1 MNVNQMNIKKDMKVI
16 DIINEFTAS
25 GVLGGGKVGKS
36 CELLANML
44 SRKDMKV
51 FMSVAGPL
59 VPGGLRNII
68 ANMIK
73 NKEIDV
79 LITSGAN
86 ITHDLLESFGGAH
99 YKEYGFDD
107 EKLNKAGMGRIGDVY
122 TKSEDFEVFEK
133 EIIILFEKIAN
144 SLSNSNITSNKG
156 YNVDSNLDS
165 NKYNDNNNSNNDF
178 NNDSNKNNIISIKD
192 LLYEIGLLIEDEN
205 SILKLA
211 AENNI
216 PIFAPGI
223 IDSMFGL
230 QLWMF
235 TQENDLVLDAIA
247 DMHDLSD
254 IVFESE
260 AVGAILL
267 GGGLPKHYTL
277 ASNLLKGGLDAAIQI
292 TMDRSETGSLSGAPL
307 EEAKS
312 WSKAKCGSNLVSVV
326 GDVTIIFP
334 LIYAGALDKIKE

>member
-1 MNVNQMNIKKDMKVI
+1 MNIEENMSVLDLM
-16 DIINEFTAS
+16 NEFYSS
-25 GVLGGGKVGKS
+25 GVLGAGRVGRS
-36 CELLANML
+36 CELLSDML
-44 SRKDMKV
+44 SNDDMKV

-68 ANMIK
+68 ARMIK

-86 ITHDLLESFGGAH
+86 ITHDLLESFGGSH
-99 YKEYGFDD
+99 YREYGFDD
-107 EKLNKAGMGRIGDVY
+107 EKLNEAGMGRIGDIY

-133 EIIILFEKIAN
+133 EIINLFSKIAN
-144 SLSNSNITSNKG
+144 SIDDSNKI
-156 YNVDSNLDS
+156 NIDNSTNMVDSNKP
-165 NKYNDNNNSNNDF
+165 NYNENS
-178 NNDSNKNNIISIKD
+178 NIISIKD
-192 LLYEIGLLIEDEN
+192 LLYEIGLLIEDDN

-235 TQENDLVLDAIA
+235 TQENNLVLDAIA

-254 IVFESE
+254 IVFGADE
-260 AVGAILL
+260 VGTILL

-277 ASNLLKGGLDAAIQI
+277 ASNLLKGGVDAAIQI

-326 GDVTIIFP
+326 GDITIIFP
-334 LIYAGALDKIKE
+334 LIYAAALDKINK

>member
-1 MNVNQMNIKKDMKVI
+1 MNVNQMNIGKEMKVI
-16 DIINEFTAS
+16 DLLDEFSSS
-25 GVLGGGKVGKS
+25 GVLGAGKVGRA
-36 CELLANML
+36 CELLAEML
-44 SRKDMKV
+44 SKEDMKI

-86 ITHDLLESFGGAH
+86 ITHDLLESFGGLH
-99 YKEYGFDD
+99 YREYGFDD
-107 EKLNKAGMGRIGDVY
+107 EQLNEAGMGRIADVY
-122 TKSEDFEVFEK
+122 TKSEDFEIFEK
-133 EIIILFEKIAN
+133 EIILLFEKIAN
-144 SLSNSNITSNKG
+144 SLSESNMKFNNTNF
-156 YNVDSNLDS
+156 
-165 NKYNDNNNSNNDF
+165 NNSN
-178 NNDSNKNNIISIKD
+178 NNIISIKD

-230 QLWMF
+230 ELWMF
-235 TQENDLVLDAIA
+235 TQENNLVLDAIA

-254 IVFESE
+254 IVFESN

-292 TMDRSETGSLSGAPL
+292 IMDRSENGSLSGAPL

-326 GDVTIIFP
+326 GDVTVIFP
-334 LIYAGALDKIKE
+334 LIYAAVLDKNK